1 MILSFHPCIVGDFQI
16 ILGDRTLN
24 SDDLILIRKA
34 EAIVLPQSCSFE
46 LYEACKDTS
55 ALIFPNYDIRFR
67 YPGKIG
73 QSLLFKELKL
83 PYPETIQ
90 WPSVERFREKSNNM
104 DDHPHGTPFLIKA
117 DHGHEGEGVHLITDL
132 KALEST
138 LKRLSSQEEA
148 GLSGFISQ
156 ELIPS
161 DGNVLRVVILGKRS
175 IIYWKRAESHDK
187 IITTISRGAKIEEDW
202 RTDLQEKGRIQAQKL
217 SRVTGINLAAI
228 DFVFPFDHPDPY
240 PLFLEI
246 NYYFGRHGLGGSL
259 NYYRLLFEAVQEWL
273 KENGLDPES
282 IELV

>member
-34 EAIVLPQSCSFE
+34 EAIVLPQSGSFE
-46 LYEACKDTS
+46 LYEVCKDAS

-73 QSLLFKELKL
+73 QSLLFKELGL
-83 PYPETIQ
+83 PYPDTLQ
-90 WPSVERFREKSNNM
+90 WPSVERFREKYHNV

-117 DHGHEGEGVHLITDL
+117 DLGHEGEGVYLITDQR
-132 KALEST
+132 ALESS
-138 LKRLSSQEEA
+138 LKRLNSLEKS

-161 DGNVLRVVILGKRS
+161 DGNVLRAVILGKR
-175 IIYWKRAESHDK
+175 IITYWKRAESHGQ

-202 RTDLQEKGRIQAQKL
+202 RIDLQGKGRIQAQKL
-217 SRVTGINLAAI
+217 SRATGINLAAI

-246 NYYFGRHGLGGSL
+246 NYYFGRRGLGGSL

-282 IELV
+282 VELV